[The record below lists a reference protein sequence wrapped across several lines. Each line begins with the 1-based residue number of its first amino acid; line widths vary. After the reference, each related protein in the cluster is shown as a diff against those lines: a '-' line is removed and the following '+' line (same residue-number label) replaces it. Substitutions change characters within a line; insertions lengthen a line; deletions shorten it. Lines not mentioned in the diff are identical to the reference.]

1 MVEDKSKIRKK
12 KWFSIF
18 SPSYLGNFELG
29 ETPLFDIKS
38 AIGRTL
44 SVNLM
49 NITNDP
55 KKQNTNIYLKI
66 TGVNGDKVTTEVIGY
81 RLVEATIRRLVG
93 RAKEK
98 VDDSYAYKT
107 ADGITLRISPLI
119 VTRAKTSFSVENALR
134 LGSRVCI
141 ARIVSKTKY
150 VDFITDIISGRMQ
163 NIIKE
168 ELSKIYPLRVFVI
181 RSVKL
186 SNEKITGEIITVSK
200 PEEKKEE
207 EKEEAEEEV
216 KPETAK
222 KEKPKDKK
230 AEPKQSESKEP
241 EHKKE

>member
-12 KWFSIF
+12 KWFSII

-49 NITNDP
+49 NITNDQ

-66 TGVNGDKVTTEVIGY
+66 TGINGDKVTTEVIGY

-134 LGSRVCI
+134 LGSRVSI

-150 VDFITDIISGRMQ
+150 TDFITDLISGRMQ
-163 NIIKE
+163 SIIKE

-186 SNEKITGEIITVSK
+186 SNEKLPSETAIVSK
-200 PEEKKEE
+200 PEEEKE
-207 EKEEAEEEV
+207 EKEEKEEEA
-216 KPETAK
+216 KPEPETAK

-230 AEPKQSESKEP
+230 SEPKQPESKQSEP
-241 EHKKE
+241 KQ